1 MSYPRDPGGGTSPPP
16 SRTPYNT
23 SSSPSN
29 VSIPAWQGRNTVG
42 RSYQTIIN
50 ESNTQSPNILIQFKL
65 YKITNQN
72 NPDNK
77 PLSLSDAQIGEFL
90 FDFLK
95 INPKSCLE
103 LDLNTGR
110 YDTRELLLRS
120 GTNLTEIITNGTP
133 HFFKDHEITATI
145 LSKMASRV
153 TFRGVPIGVPDE
165 ELLHLCRLHGTLVD
179 GKVNRDPVRLGNN
192 FRHAIPSSTRWI
204 DVKLHPGQSLKNFYW
219 LSGPGQGEMGRKVTV
234 LHPNQPRQCSWCLK
248 HPPTSTNTPPLPTH
262 CQAGGNGK
270 VCQTKG
276 TPRASMERYIGQL
289 RELGYTTLKD
299 QHYMSQATDYP
310 SLDKQTPENPKS
322 DMTIDAVDDYNDD
335 HDHDGKEV
343 EVEIEKEKA
352 VENEEGRKE
361 KSKKEV
367 EGKPEEKQEVMKPT
381 LLPPPSSKT
390 KFEFSI
396 NKSTKEKVKRSIP
409 GPSIITTPGTPAT
422 SLSVKPSPSVLT
434 VPQAPDD
441 EQDRHDRQ
449 GSGLTSVEVP
459 LKLWINESK
468 PYKDI
473 EVRQYAVQAIR
484 TGEITF
490 NEVDDS
496 LVPIFSENVLKGCA
510 ETATSK
516 NQRKELAALKKIV
529 MKVSRDPKVQ
539 EEGKKPRSR
548 KVSEANLSAEG
559 ESLLKSVRSGSP

>member
-1 MSYPRDPGGGTSPPP
+1 MSNPRDPGGGTSPPP
-16 SRTPYNT
+16 SRPPYNT
-23 SSSPSN
+23 TSSPSN
-29 VSIPAWQGRNTVG
+29 VSIPAWQGSNTVG

-72 NPDNK
+72 NPDHK

-90 FDFLK
+90 FEILK

-234 LHPNQPRQCSWCLK
+234 LHPNQPRQCGWCLK

-310 SLDKQTPENPKS
+310 SLEKQTPENPKS
-322 DMTIDAVDDYNDD
+322 DMNIDSVDDYNDD

-343 EVEIEKEKA
+343 EVEVEKEK
-352 VENEEGRKE
+352 EIEEEEGRQE
-361 KSKKEV
+361 ESKKEV
-367 EGKPEEKQEVMKPT
+367 EGKTKKKAGGN
-381 LLPPPSSKT
+381 KT
-390 KFEFSI
+390 NF
-396 NKSTKEKVKRSIP
+396 T
-409 GPSIITTPGTPAT
+409 A
-422 SLSVKPSPSVLT
+422 PSP
-434 VPQAPDD
+434 
-441 EQDRHDRQ
+441 
-449 GSGLTSVEVP
+449 
-459 LKLWINESK
+459 
-468 PYKDI
+468 
-473 EVRQYAVQAIR
+473 
-484 TGEITF
+484 F
-490 NEVDDS
+490 
-496 LVPIFSENVLKGCA
+496 
-510 ETATSK
+510 
-516 NQRKELAALKKIV
+516 
-529 MKVSRDPKVQ
+529 
-539 EEGKKPRSR
+539 
-548 KVSEANLSAEG
+548 
-559 ESLLKSVRSGSP
+559 